1 MKHAE
6 SVSMKQLSE
15 YSARYNASP
24 SRRTMTNA
32 LAKTELSDVTFDNR
46 RLREDRFHFSVEIP
60 TLPVTNQE
68 RSGRCWIFA
77 GANLL
82 REEVAKKC
90 NLDRFELSQNYI
102 AFWDKLEKANYFLE
116 SVIDR
121 IDCPIDDRTLCWIL
135 STGVQD
141 GGQWDMFVSLI
152 EKYGIVPKEAM
163 DETYQSS
170 HTAAMN
176 GLLNTKLR
184 QFAARLQK
192 LHLDG
197 TDDLH
202 AEKDAML
209 REIYSLLCTCLGEPP
224 ASFDFCWTDKDKQYH
239 MDRSLTPK
247 DFYEKYVGLPLGDY
261 VSVINSPTS
270 DKPFYRSYTVDYLGN
285 VVGGRDVRYLNLP
298 MEELVSLVIRQ
309 LQDGRLV
316 WFGSDVG
323 KCGDRK
329 RGIWDSKAFDYA
341 SAFEM
346 DFSMEKGDMLD
357 YRESAMN
364 HAMVITGVEL
374 DENGAPVRWKI
385 QNSWSDENGEKGY
398 YLMSADWFN
407 RYVYQAVIR
416 REYLSDAQRE
426 AFDADPNHLTPWDPM
441 GTLADR

>member
-15 YSARYNASP
+15 YSARYNTSP
-24 SRRTMTNA
+24 SRRAMTNA

-102 AFWDKLEKANYFLE
+102 AFWDKFEKANYFLE

-152 EKYGIVPKEAM
+152 EKYGVVPKEAM

-176 GLLNTKLR
+176 GCGGR
-184 QFAARLQK
+184 SGSCRLQC
-192 LHLDG
+192 H
-197 TDDLH
+197 
-202 AEKDAML
+202 
-209 REIYSLLCTCLGEPP
+209 
-224 ASFDFCWTDKDKQYH
+224 F
-239 MDRSLTPK
+239 
-247 DFYEKYVGLPLGDY
+247 
-261 VSVINSPTS
+261 
-270 DKPFYRSYTVDYLGN
+270 
-285 VVGGRDVRYLNLP
+285 
-298 MEELVSLVIRQ
+298 
-309 LQDGRLV
+309 
-316 WFGSDVG
+316 
-323 KCGDRK
+323 
-329 RGIWDSKAFDYA
+329 
-341 SAFEM
+341 SA
-346 DFSMEKGDMLD
+346 
-357 YRESAMN
+357 
-364 HAMVITGVEL
+364 
-374 DENGAPVRWKI
+374 
-385 QNSWSDENGEKGY
+385 
-398 YLMSADWFN
+398 
-407 RYVYQAVIR
+407 
-416 REYLSDAQRE
+416 
-426 AFDADPNHLTPWDPM
+426 
-441 GTLADR
+441 

>member
-1 MKHAE
+1 
-6 SVSMKQLSE
+6 MKQLSE

-24 SRRTMTNA
+24 SRRAMTNA

-102 AFWDKLEKANYFLE
+102 AFWDKFEKANYFLE

-152 EKYGIVPKEAM
+152 EKYGVVPKEAM

-184 QFAARLQK
+184 QFAARLQNRRSACGK
-192 LHLDG
+192 RCDAARNLFPAVHLPGRAPGQLRLLLDG
-197 TDDLH
+197 QGQAISYGPQPN
-202 AEKDAML
+202 AEG
-209 REIYSLLCTCLGEPP
+209 LL
-224 ASFDFCWTDKDKQYH
+224 
-239 MDRSLTPK
+239 
-247 DFYEKYVGLPLGDY
+247 
-261 VSVINSPTS
+261 
-270 DKPFYRSYTVDYLGN
+270 
-285 VVGGRDVRYLNLP
+285 
-298 MEELVSLVIRQ
+298 
-309 LQDGRLV
+309 
-316 WFGSDVG
+316 
-323 KCGDRK
+323 
-329 RGIWDSKAFDYA
+329 
-341 SAFEM
+341 
-346 DFSMEKGDMLD
+346 
-357 YRESAMN
+357 
-364 HAMVITGVEL
+364 
-374 DENGAPVRWKI
+374 
-385 QNSWSDENGEKGY
+385 
-398 YLMSADWFN
+398 
-407 RYVYQAVIR
+407 
-416 REYLSDAQRE
+416 
-426 AFDADPNHLTPWDPM
+426 
-441 GTLADR
+441 